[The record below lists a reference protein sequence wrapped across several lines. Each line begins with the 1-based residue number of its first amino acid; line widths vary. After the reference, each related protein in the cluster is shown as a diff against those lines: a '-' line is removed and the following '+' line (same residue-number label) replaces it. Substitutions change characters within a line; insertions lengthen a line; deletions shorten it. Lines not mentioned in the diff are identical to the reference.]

1 MKLKPLARGLATFVP
16 GMNRF
21 RAKGTGGTDSARY
34 CYTVWLRH
42 IVMAERNG
50 LNPHPSVVAELGPG
64 DSLGIGLSA
73 MVSGCDKYLAFDVVQ
88 HATTERNLQV
98 YDDLVRLFRGR
109 TALPGDDEFPEVRPR
124 LGRYDFPSDIYDDS
138 RLQRALDDSR
148 IERIR
153 SAICDPNRADS
164 PIRYKVPWHDA
175 GVLEGESVDMIY
187 SQAVL
192 EHVEDL
198 EGTYGAMYAW
208 LKPGGH
214 LSHEIDFKWHGTA
227 DQWNGHWAYSDMT
240 WKLIKGRRPY
250 LLNRQPHSVHIAIM
264 GEQGFEVVCDK
275 TDRSESKLANRDL
288 APRFLSLSADDLVTS
303 SAFIQSRKRGTARS
317 PER

>member
-1 MKLKPLARGLATFVP
+1 MRGGKMMLKPLARGLATFVP

-42 IVMAERNG
+42 IVMAERNR

-64 DSLGIGLSA
+64 ESLGIGLAA
-73 MVSGCDKYLAFDVVQ
+73 MITGCDTYFAFDVVQ

-109 TALPGDDEFPEVRPR
+109 TPLPDDDEFPEVKPR
-124 LGRYDFPSDIYDDS
+124 LERYDFPSDIYDDS

-164 PIRYKVPWHDA
+164 PIRYKVP
-175 GVLEGESVDMIY
+175 
-187 SQAVL
+187 
-192 EHVEDL
+192 
-198 EGTYGAMYAW
+198 
-208 LKPGGH
+208 
-214 LSHEIDFKWHGTA
+214 
-227 DQWNGHWAYSDMT
+227 
-240 WKLIKGRRPY
+240 
-250 LLNRQPHSVHIAIM
+250 
-264 GEQGFEVVCDK
+264 
-275 TDRSESKLANRDL
+275 
-288 APRFLSLSADDLVTS
+288 
-303 SAFIQSRKRGTARS
+303 
-317 PER
+317 